1 MIVST
6 ALASILRE
14 GDRKVD
20 GLGRAQK
27 KNDFASRFPI
37 ADFDAAEPAD
47 LKERAKRK
55 SKDNRFPRGQLDE
68 LPNVV
73 ESKIVDGNGLER
85 LPALPVA
92 LSDVIILGHVLNAN
106 AYVSI
111 NKTGIFSEFTLSIE
125 TVLKAT
131 GSDSVLPGANVSVER
146 EGGRIRY
153 PSGRIRW
160 IRFAH
165 EGMPS
170 IGGRYLFFLRR
181 TGQEGVYVILTGYEL
196 RAGKVFPMDGVAAFE
211 ERKLPQFAT
220 YEGVEETVFL
230 TTVRG
235 LVN

>member
-1 MIVST
+1 MRNRSKHIVLSITTLVVLIGFT
-6 ALASILRE
+6 ALVSMRGHSQKNLSRT
-14 GDRKVD
+14 D
-20 GLGRAQK
+20 RAQK
-27 KNDFASRFPI
+27 KIDFESRFPI
-37 ADFDAAEPAD
+37 AEYATREPAD
-47 LKERAKRK
+47 PKEHLKRK

-85 LPALPVA
+85 LPAFPVA
-92 LSDVIILGHVLNAN
+92 LSDVIILGHVLNAH
-106 AYVSI
+106 AYVSS
-111 NKTGIFSEFTLSIE
+111 NKTGIFSEFTLSVE

-131 GSDSVLPGANVSVER
+131 GSDSVLPGANISVER

-196 RAGKVFPMDGVAAFE
+196 RAGTVFPHGRRSRV
-211 ERKLPQFAT
+211 
-220 YEGVEETVFL
+220 
-230 TTVRG
+230 
-235 LVN
+235 